1 MMTREEFE
9 KTIRAMKA
17 EGLALSMPN
26 LMVRTELPRATI
38 EDWLEE
44 MEAGKKPP
52 PRESPRAAKS
62 SGKPSE
68 AEEKGDLAG
77 DLLRKM
83 EDLKGDLVKTAAAEV
98 LKEKLGLADPED
110 KGDEGPSGDGRSK
123 AVATVEKPRKD
134 LRVAGVLGMVLGPL
148 GLTYSAPWKVAVP
161 ASAGYLVLLA
171 LTRVPGL
178 GAVLGLF
185 VPSVMVLIHL
195 ACAAG
200 GAAYAWR
207 FNRTGKRAALLPE
220 EKPRSRSRG

>member
-17 EGLALSMPN
+17 EGVALSMPN

-44 MEAGKKPP
+44 MEAGVKPK
-52 PRESPRAAKS
+52 AAPKTAGS
-62 SGKPSE
+62 SGASST
-68 AEEKGDLAG
+68 KGGARDREPEDNSDLAG

-98 LKEKLGLADPED
+98 LKEKLGLSDDADED
-110 KGDEGPSGDGRSK
+110 ASGRSK

-134 LRVAGVLGMVLGPL
+134 LRVAAGLGLVLGPL
-148 GLTYSAPWKVAVP
+148 GLNYSAPWKVSVP
-161 ASAGYLVLLA
+161 ASVGYMLGVVVLSKIPILGTGFLAYLV
-171 LTRVPGL
+171 P
-178 GAVLGLF
+178 
-185 VPSVMVLIHL
+185 LIHL

-207 FNRTGKRAALLPE
+207 FNRVGKRAALLPE
-220 EKPRSRSRG
+220 EKPRGKGRG

>member
-17 EGLALSMPN
+17 EGVALSMPN

-44 MEAGKKPP
+44 MEAGRKPP
-52 PRESPRAAKS
+52 PREARDAPKAAKS

-98 LKEKLGLADPED
+98 LKEKLGLADDE
-110 KGDEGPSGDGRSK
+110 DEGSSGDGRSK